1 MAAHASTRR
10 DRRAEPLRGGQKR
23 EANRLAVVGARVEA
37 RGWGWRHAD
46 RAKLAVSQLDLTI
59 EPGEA
64 VLLLGPSGAGK
75 STLLAALAGV
85 LGDHEDDGQELG
97 SLLVDGRHPT
107 DARGAVGLVLQDPQ
121 ANTVLARIGDDVAF
135 GCENLG
141 VPRAETWVRVREA
154 LDAVGLRMPLDRSTA
169 QLSGG
174 ERQRLAIAG
183 VLAMRPN
190 LILLDEPTANLDPA
204 GVEEVREAVVRAAEV
219 TGATLIIIEHRVDV
233 WRSSVDRVVVLGTEQ
248 HLLADGAPDVIL
260 EEQRESLLAAGVWIG
275 GHEPSV
281 PRGERAPGEDLL
293 VADGLGFG
301 RADHPLHTQFGAT
314 LRAGEST
321 VVLGPN
327 GAGKTTLAL
336 TLAGLLKPV
345 AGDVRAS
352 SALREA
358 GEDADSRR
366 GGWALGRFRAAGPV
380 GPHPSAWRSRQL
392 LTRIG
397 TVFQQPEH
405 QFVAGTVRRELEVG
419 PDAVGR
425 GRRETS
431 ERVDE
436 LLAALRLSHLAEAHP
451 FTLSGGEQRRLS
463 VATVLATAPRVLIF
477 DEPTFGQD
485 RRTWTELVTIM
496 SRLVSEGH
504 SLVSVTHDEQLVRV
518 LGDQRIRI
526 EAHDRKNEK
535 VPA

>member
-1 MAAHASTRR
+1 M
-10 DRRAEPLRGGQKR
+10 
-23 EANRLAVVGARVEA
+23 GARVEA

-121 ANTVLARIGDDVAF
+121 ANTVLARIGDDIAF

-219 TGATLIIIEHRVDV
+219 TGATLIVIEHRVDV

-275 GHEPSV
+275 GHEPTV

-301 RADHPLHTQFGAT
+301 RADYPLHTQFGAT

-358 GEDADSRR
+358 GEDADRR
-366 GGWALGRFRAAGPV
+366 RAGWALGRFRAAGPV

>member
-1 MAAHASTRR
+1 M
-10 DRRAEPLRGGQKR
+10 
-23 EANRLAVVGARVEA
+23 GARVEA

-97 SLLVDGRHPT
+97 SLLIDGRHPT

-141 VPRAETWVRVREA
+141 VPRGETWVRVREA

-183 VLAMRPN
+183 VLAMRPS

-219 TGATLIIIEHRVDV
+219 TGATLIVIEHRVDV

-260 EEQRESLLAAGVWIG
+260 EQQRESLLAAGVWIG

-281 PRGERAPGEDLL
+281 PRGERTPGEDLL

-336 TLAGLLKPV
+336 TLAGLLTPV
-345 AGDVRAS
+345 AGDVRAT

-358 GEDADSRR
+358 GEDADGRR
-366 GGWALGRFRAAGPV
+366 RGWALGPFRTAGPA

-425 GRRETS
+425 GKRETS

-436 LLAALRLSHLAEAHP
+436 LLTALRLSHLAEAHP

>member
-1 MAAHASTRR
+1 M
-10 DRRAEPLRGGQKR
+10 
-23 EANRLAVVGARVEA
+23 GARVEA

-46 RAKLAVSQLDLTI
+46 RAKLAVAGLDLTI

-97 SLLVDGRHPT
+97 SLSIDGKHPS

-183 VLAMRPN
+183 VLAMRPD
-190 LILLDEPTANLDPA
+190 LILLDEPTANLDPD
-204 GVEEVREAVVRAAEV
+204 GVEEVREAVVRAAEAS
-219 TGATLIIIEHRVDV
+219 GATLIVIEHRVDV
-233 WRSSVDRVVVLGTEQ
+233 WRSSVDRVVVLGAEQ
-248 HLLADGAPDVIL
+248 HLLADGDPDLVL
-260 EEQRESLLAAGVWIG
+260 EQQRESLLAAGVWIG
-275 GHEPSV
+275 GHEPQV
-281 PRGERAPGEDLL
+281 LRAPASPGEDLL

-314 LRAGEST
+314 LRAGQST

-345 AGDVRAS
+345 EGEVRATQVLRDAGDGAT
-352 SALREA
+352 E
-358 GEDADSRR
+358 RR
-366 GGWALGRFRAAGPV
+366 NGWGLGRIRPVQAA

-419 PDAVGR
+419 PDAAGR
-425 GRRETS
+425 GKRETS

-496 SRLVSEGH
+496 AGLVAEGH

-518 LGDQRIRI
+518 LGDQCIRI
-526 EAHDRKNEK
+526 GAHDRKNEK